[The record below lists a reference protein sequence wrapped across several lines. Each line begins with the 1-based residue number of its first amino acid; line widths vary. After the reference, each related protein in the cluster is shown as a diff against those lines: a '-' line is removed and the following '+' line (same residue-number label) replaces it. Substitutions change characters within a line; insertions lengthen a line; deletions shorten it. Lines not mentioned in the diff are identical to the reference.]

1 MTSITIKAQDADAY
15 KKEGN
20 LKFAT
25 SKYEEAIELYTKGLE
40 LDSENHI
47 LYGNRA
53 AACLKMERFDNA
65 LSDAQMS
72 VQLEPKWVKGY
83 HRAAS
88 AYVAL
93 GRLNE
98 AIEQYE
104 KALQINPDD
113 KSLKRLLKTTRSKLK
128 TKNIKNIP
136 PNGNPRSRKKGNK
149 KKKGKKIKNA
159 RITKLDQEKSDL
171 EREIEKIRAEMAA
184 AAKVAEDARATVDRE
199 MALYSKAKTAH
210 EKVKKQEDEAKL
222 NMEKAM
228 ENLQKGGLDGQGAG
242 LDNDNEM
249 KEDGDGAAAAVDDHD
264 NNKTSAPDYGKKS
277 YWEKR
282 YSGEDGNADLHVDDW
297 YLKFSDL
304 EKYLTNIP
312 RGDKP
317 ALDVGCG
324 TSKLCE
330 ELIYEGKFK
339 NVYGVDF
346 SYNAINTMKDKDE
359 IEGLSYMVMDATKMH
374 FKDEFFSCAFDKG
387 TIDAVMSGKTGLQ
400 MVKSILTEVYR
411 VLAPKGVFIV
421 VSSIPQL
428 IYLGMLES
436 ARCDWKIEYY
446 ELKTKEEEET
456 PTTTNDDNPFGMMS
470 MWIYTLT
477 KN

>member
-128 TKNIKNIP
+128 TKKVKNIP
-136 PNGNPRSRKKGNK
+136 PNGNPRSRKKA
-149 KKKGKKIKNA
+149 IK
-159 RITKLDQEKSDL
+159 
-171 EREIEKIRAEMAA
+171 
-184 AAKVAEDARATVDRE
+184 
-199 MALYSKAKTAH
+199 
-210 EKVKKQEDEAKL
+210 
-222 NMEKAM
+222 
-228 ENLQKGGLDGQGAG
+228 
-242 LDNDNEM
+242 
-249 KEDGDGAAAAVDDHD
+249 
-264 NNKTSAPDYGKKS
+264 
-277 YWEKR
+277 EKR
-282 YSGEDGNADLHVDDW
+282 
-297 YLKFSDL
+297 
-304 EKYLTNIP
+304 
-312 RGDKP
+312 
-317 ALDVGCG
+317 
-324 TSKLCE
+324 
-330 ELIYEGKFK
+330 
-339 NVYGVDF
+339 
-346 SYNAINTMKDKDE
+346 
-359 IEGLSYMVMDATKMH
+359 
-374 FKDEFFSCAFDKG
+374 
-387 TIDAVMSGKTGLQ
+387 
-400 MVKSILTEVYR
+400 
-411 VLAPKGVFIV
+411 
-421 VSSIPQL
+421 
-428 IYLGMLES
+428 
-436 ARCDWKIEYY
+436 
-446 ELKTKEEEET
+446 
-456 PTTTNDDNPFGMMS
+456 
-470 MWIYTLT
+470 
-477 KN
+477 